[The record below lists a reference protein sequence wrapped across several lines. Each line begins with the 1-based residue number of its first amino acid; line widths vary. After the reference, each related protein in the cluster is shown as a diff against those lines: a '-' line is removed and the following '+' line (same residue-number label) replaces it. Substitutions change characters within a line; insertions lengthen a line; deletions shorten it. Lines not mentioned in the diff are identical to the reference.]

1 MEHVSPW
8 VWFIRVNLWGLEQA
22 GQEPRGEWTTGDLRC
37 RLSPWTV
44 LVAFCYPFFGTSCVC
59 VCVCVCVCARARLC
73 IFGSLTLQWQGPYGP
88 KCETENISLPYS
100 LIHRQGARTEATP

>member
-1 MEHVSPW
+1 MPPVP
-8 VWFIRVNLWGLEQA
+8 VDCPGGLLLSI
-22 GQEPRGEWTTGDLRC
+22 LRD
-37 RLSPWTV
+37 V
-44 LVAFCYPFFGTSCVC
+44 LC